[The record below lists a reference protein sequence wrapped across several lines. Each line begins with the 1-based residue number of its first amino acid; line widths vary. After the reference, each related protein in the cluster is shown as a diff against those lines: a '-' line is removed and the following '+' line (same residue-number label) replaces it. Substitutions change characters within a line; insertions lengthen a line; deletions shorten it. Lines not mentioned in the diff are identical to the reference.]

1 MRERPVEATDLAP
14 SVGIEPTTYGLEV
27 RRSIQLSYKGPRDI
41 CRPFRLV
48 AGLQLRAEATRAKS
62 KRASMHTH
70 P

>member
-48 AGLQLRAEATRAKS
+48 ASPRIQAQT
-62 KRASMHTH
+62 
-70 P
+70 